1 MTEKKVLVT
10 GGAGFIGSALV
21 RQLLEKSYEV
31 TVFDNFS
38 VGLRENLPRNKKM
51 KLISGDVR
59 DFELISTV
67 VQGHP
72 YVIHLA
78 AQAFIPLSYQLPLQ
92 VAEVNVMGSMNVF
105 KTCLNHGVKRIVH
118 VSSSEVY
125 GSAQYIPMDEK
136 HPVCPES
143 TYAVTKATA
152 DMWAKTLHYEH
163 KLPVVILRLFNI
175 FGPRDSLPRF
185 IPEMIRQCL
194 KEPSIHVGNLETA
207 RDFTY
212 VDDATSTMIAAL
224 ETEGINGEI
233 INFGTNKAWK
243 MREILGLIKK
253 YTSTEGKKVI
263 IDKKRLRP
271 RDVAVLI
278 TSNARAE
285 KILGCKPTV
294 DFKEGL
300 RRTTNWYRNAGMS
313 WGYERRCWKWRRWV

>member
-1 MTEKKVLVT
+1 MEKKVLVT

-21 RQLLEKSYEV
+21 RQLHEKGYEV
-31 TVFDNFS
+31 TIFDDLS
-38 VGLRENLPRNKKM
+38 IGLRENLPRNRKM

-59 DFELISTV
+59 DFGLVSSAV
-67 VQGHP
+67 HDHP

-92 VAEVNVMGSMNVF
+92 VTEVNVVGSMNIF
-105 KTCLNHGVKRIVH
+105 KACLNQGVKRIVH
-118 VSSSEVY
+118 VSSCEVY

-136 HPVCPES
+136 HPIRPES

-152 DMWAKTLHYEH
+152 DMLAKTFNYEH
-163 KLPVVILRLFNI
+163 KLPVVILRPFNI

-194 KEPSIHVGNLETA
+194 KEPSIHVGNLETT

-212 VDDATSTMIAAL
+212 VGDTISAMIAAL
-224 ETEGINGEI
+224 ETEGIDGEI
-233 INFGTNKAWK
+233 VNLGTNRAWK

-253 YTSTEGKKVI
+253 YTRTEGKEVI
-263 IDKKRLRP
+263 VDKKRLRP
-271 RDVAVLI
+271 KDVAVSI
-278 TSNARAE
+278 TSNGKAE

-294 DFKEGL
+294 DFEEGL
-300 RRTTNWYRNAGMS
+300 RRTINWYRNAGMS
-313 WGYERRCWKWRRWV
+313 WSYEGRGWQWRY